1 MTAPADSTSHQ
12 GHPWVAVDVV
22 IFTLVADRLS
32 CLLVQVKD
40 GPFVGRWAFPGGLVG
55 GPESVDQAAAR
66 ELGERTAVRAGYLE
80 QLYTFGKPERDP
92 GTRAVSVSYMALVPL
107 AKVHLNTGPKYGA
120 ARWVDVN
127 CLPVLAYDHTQVA
140 RLALQ
145 RLRAKVQYTNIVC
158 HLLPREFTLGE
169 MQRVYEIILRRSLDR
184 RNFRKKILALG
195 LLTPLLKQKVG
206 PHRPATL
213 YAFRQRRPMVI
224 EVL

>member
-1 MTAPADSTSHQ
+1 MKSPADSTNHL

-22 IFTLVADRLS
+22 IFTLVKDRLS
-32 CLLVQVKD
+32 WLLVEVKD
-40 GPFVGRWAFPGGLVG
+40 GPFIGKWAFPGGLVR
-55 GPESVDQAAAR
+55 GPESVDEAAAR
-66 ELGERTAVRAGYLE
+66 ELSERTGVNAGYLE

-107 AKVHLNTGPKYGA
+107 AQIRLNPGPKYSA
-120 ARWVDVN
+120 AKWQKVN
-127 CLPVLAYDHTQVA
+127 RLPVLAYDHTQVA

-195 LLTPLLKQKVG
+195 LLTPLRRQKIG